1 MIDIL
6 SLVLDTKYEA
16 TEDLCDDS
24 DASDNDDS
32 SIPDESSF
40 LQEFEDQ
47 DPDIPIEDVIS
58 AVKNMQLDE
67 NNDDGELFDDLAEQA
82 ASPLLSPSKSDSPKK
97 DSKKN
102 KERVV
107 KVDERDKV
115 RETCA
120 WDLRNHHNLT
130 ADSFTYQMD
139 ARFFKDKKVFIFY

>member
-58 AVKNMQLDE
+58 AVKHMQLDE
-67 NNDDGELFDDLAEQA
+67 NNDDSEIFEDLAET
-82 ASPLLSPSKSDSPKK
+82 ASPQLSPSKSDSPKK

-102 KERVV
+102 KEKVV

-115 RETCA
+115 RETCT

-130 ADSFTYQMD
+130 PDSFIYQMD
-139 ARFFKDKKVFIFY
+139 AQFFKDKKVFISY